1 MVMGSS
7 YFVKTLS
14 KTDVGKR
21 LALLTKY
28 MKHLPCIPCGH
39 PVANL
44 LEVMDVHGTEWYL
57 GYTFRRLARFC
68 EMQMS
73 HTRRSDHISERRTLM
88 LFTPLISSR
97 NQSILRLELAKLDEN
112 GDGGELTGGHGC
124 AWDGVVLGLHFPSVG
139 SIL

>member
-7 YFVKTLS
+7 YFVKKLS

-44 LEVMDVHGTEWYL
+44 LEVMDVHETEWYL
-57 GYTFRRLARFC
+57 GYTFRRLSPFC

-73 HTRRSDHISERRTLM
+73 HTRRSDHIYTIGVKRST
-88 LFTPLISSR
+88 
-97 NQSILRLELAKLDEN
+97 KLLGN
-112 GDGGELTGGHGC
+112 GVWTD
-124 AWDGVVLGLHFPSVG
+124 VF
-139 SIL
+139 

>member
-7 YFVKTLS
+7 YFVKKLS

-73 HTRRSDHISERRTLM
+73 HTRRSDHISERRTLI
-88 LFTPLISSR
+88 LFTSL
-97 NQSILRLELAKLDEN
+97 
-112 GDGGELTGGHGC
+112 
-124 AWDGVVLGLHFPSVG
+124 VLKEVPNFL
-139 SIL
+139 